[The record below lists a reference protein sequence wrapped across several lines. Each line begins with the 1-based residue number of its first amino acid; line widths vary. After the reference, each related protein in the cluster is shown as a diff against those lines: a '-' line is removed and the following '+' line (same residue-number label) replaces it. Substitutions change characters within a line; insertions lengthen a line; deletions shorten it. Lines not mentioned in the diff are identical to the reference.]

1 MKAWLQISAPA
12 LLQASK
18 DKKQKPLE
26 EETKKTADTHTQ
38 REELAERSE
47 EEWVVGEGQGGELSA
62 PDFSYFL

>member
-38 REELAERSE
+38 RGACRQ
-47 EEWVVGEGQGGELSA
+47 EGRKAGGRGRTGWRTQC
-62 PDFSYFL
+62 P